1 MTSTLSGKNINLAQD
16 TQTMAGNK
24 RKRDMK
30 EEAAAAAAKLA
41 EEGAM
46 VGLEDLEEDEAG
58 NGKTATTSKCK
69 GATTIPIFLK
79 SKS

>member
-30 EEAAAAAAKLA
+30 EEAAAKLA
-41 EEGAM
+41 EEGAI

-58 NGKTATTSKCK
+58 NGKAATTSKCK